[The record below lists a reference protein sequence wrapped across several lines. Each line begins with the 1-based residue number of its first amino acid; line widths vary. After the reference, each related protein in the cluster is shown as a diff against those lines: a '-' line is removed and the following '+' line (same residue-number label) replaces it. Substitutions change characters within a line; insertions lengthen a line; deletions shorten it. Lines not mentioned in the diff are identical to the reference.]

1 MKIIDDKGKL
11 FGLINYLD
19 LIVLLIVLLLAGKF
33 FILDNDENSK
43 DFLKTQSDKEILLT
57 YYVEGVKDISVSS
70 VKEGDLF
77 RDVETKNVLGEVM
90 KVEVSQNK
98 IQTSD
103 RDGNVIYSEVPD
115 RYDIMITLKCR
126 GNISQKDIKVSNVDV
141 QIGRSMLI
149 ESKLIRFMSV
159 VHGIEYEI

>member
-11 FGLINYLD
+11 FGFINYLD

>member
-103 RDGNVIYSEVPD
+103 RDGNVVYSEVPD